1 MDVLRRALE
10 LSPPD
15 ATTLQAWWEATQVER
30 ARWSTTIERAVIG
43 GALADRLAFAFAT
56 GYHEA
61 LQQLVPGLQGNRASL
76 CATEEGGAHPRAIQ
90 TTLTRVDDHLELTG
104 KKTWSTAADKA
115 DVLLV
120 IASTG
125 ERDGKNQLVMVS
137 VRAGAQG
144 VTLTPSSA
152 PFVPEIP
159 HASVILDRV
168 VVRDADVHGGD
179 GYDTYLKPFR
189 TIEDLHVHGALLG
202 YLLGSARRRGWG
214 ELVPQ
219 IAIALTATR
228 ALAAE
233 DSRSEA
239 THLALAGLIEQTR
252 RLVDPIEERWRGE
265 SDDEFTRWQRDRPL
279 LKVATAARTA
289 RLARAKQVLGL

>member
-10 LSPPD
+10 VSPPD
-15 ATTLQAWWEATQVER
+15 ATTLQAWWEATQAER
-30 ARWSTTIERAVIG
+30 AAWSTTIDRAVIG
-43 GALADRLAFAFAT
+43 GALADRMAFAFAG

-61 LQQLVPGLQGNRASL
+61 LQQLVPSLEGNRASL
-76 CATEEGGAHPRAIQ
+76 CATEEGGNHPRAIK
-90 TTLTRVDDHLELTG
+90 TTLTRVGDHYELTG
-104 KKTWSTAADKA
+104 NKTWSTAADKA

-125 ERDGKNQLVMVS
+125 ERDGKNQLAMVG
-137 VRAGAQG
+137 VRAGAEG

-159 HASVILDRV
+159 HASVKLDKV
-168 VVRDADVHGGD
+168 IVTDVHPGD

-189 TIEDLHVHGALLG
+189 TIEDIHVHGALLG
-202 YLLGSARRRGWG
+202 YLLGNVRRHGWG
-214 ELVPQ
+214 ELIPGICV
-219 IAIALTATR
+219 AIAATR

-233 DSRSEA
+233 APKSEI
-239 THLALAGLIEQTR
+239 THLALAGLIDQSR
-252 RLVDPIEERWRGE
+252 RLLEPIEERWHGN

-289 RLARAKQVLGL
+289 RLARAREVLGL